1 MIEKNIMG
9 ADNFVYGMRE
19 YLANKWGFFS
29 SFHQKIVTIKY
40 D

>member
-19 YLANKWGFFS
+19 YLANKWDFFS
-29 SFHQKIVTIKY
+29 IKKLLSSNMS